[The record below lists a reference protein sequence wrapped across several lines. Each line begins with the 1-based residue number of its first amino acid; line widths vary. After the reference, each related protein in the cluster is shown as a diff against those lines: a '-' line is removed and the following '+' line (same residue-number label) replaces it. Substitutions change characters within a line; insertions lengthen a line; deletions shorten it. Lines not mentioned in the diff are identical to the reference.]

1 MRLILKILYGEGW
14 DMGTGLAPYD
24 KAKKD
29 NAYQLPNIGFFND
42 DQRNAVRC

>member
-1 MRLILKILYGEGW
+1 
-14 DMGTGLAPYD
+14 MGTGLAPYD

-42 DQRNAVRC
+42 DQRMR

>member
-1 MRLILKILYGEGW
+1 MKSILKIILMEKVGY
-14 DMGTGLAPYD
+14 GTGLAPYD

-42 DQRNAVRC
+42 DQRNGD